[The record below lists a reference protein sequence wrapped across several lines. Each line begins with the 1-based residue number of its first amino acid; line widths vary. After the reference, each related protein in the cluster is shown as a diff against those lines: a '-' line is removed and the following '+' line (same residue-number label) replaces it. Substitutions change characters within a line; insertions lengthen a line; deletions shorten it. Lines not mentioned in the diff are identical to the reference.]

1 MRRREL
7 EKKLVNIFDINV
19 GKKYS
24 GLLYRKLQY
33 IYNNHKDLIIDY
45 CYLDLI
51 KLDIADN
58 YTRDNRLFWTVRDEI
73 DNILDIL
80 YYKIKKDND
89 VLEIKNMDDLEY
101 NYMSYYYNLI
111 KD

>member
-7 EKKLVNIFDINV
+7 EKKLENTFDININ
-19 GKKYS
+19 GYN

-33 IYNNHKDLIIDY
+33 MYINYKELVLDY
-45 CYLDLI
+45 CYLDFI

-89 VLEIKNMDDLEY
+89 ILEIKNIDDLEY